1 MWMSRALELAREAEA
16 RGEVPVG
23 ALIVRDEVVIAEGS
37 NRTIGDTDPTAH
49 AEVVAIRAA
58 AEREGDWR
66 LPDATLYVTLEPC
79 SMCAGAIVLCR
90 IPRVVFGAHDPKAG
104 MGGSLENLLQDDRLN
119 HRCELTAG
127 VMADE
132 ASEMLKAFFRARR

>member
-1 MWMSRALELAREAEA
+1 MGAVDRSART
-16 RGEVPVG
+16 G
-23 ALIVRDEVVIAEGS
+23 LAEGTIATI
-37 NRTIGDTDPTAH
+37 RTPTRPRTRRSSRSARLRKG
-49 AEVVAIRAA
+49 RATGGSPM
-58 AEREGDWR
+58 R
-66 LPDATLYVTLEPC
+66 TLYVTLEPC